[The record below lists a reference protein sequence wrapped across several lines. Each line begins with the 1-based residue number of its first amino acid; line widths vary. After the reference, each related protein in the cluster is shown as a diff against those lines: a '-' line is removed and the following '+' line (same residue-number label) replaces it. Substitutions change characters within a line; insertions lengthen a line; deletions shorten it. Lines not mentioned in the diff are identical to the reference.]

1 MALPSSGP
9 ISMSMVR
16 TEVSQS
22 LVNNYE
28 LESSLLALNNWNTP
42 GSNIYAPINVGGT
55 SLSEGKFNSPSNN
68 LNYSMSYW
76 YNYNHTNYTTSQN
89 TASLYHISNDCYSKT
104 MVIIDLGTESRLID
118 INISG
123 SVSTAGNLEIYY
135 GKPWKNDGSQYTA
148 SLSTL
153 VTSSIGVSS
162 LNTTYQYNYTYDSNV
177 GQYLYVVYVT
187 GCL

>member
-22 LVNNYE
+22 LVNNYSFE
-28 LESSLLALNNWNTP
+28 ESLLAINNWNDS
-42 GSNIYAPINVGGT
+42 GVNIYTPINVGGASFT
-55 SLSEGKFNSPSNN
+55 EGKFMSPNN
-68 LNYSMSYW
+68 NNYSMSYW
-76 YNYNHTNYTTSQN
+76 YNYNHTSYTTSEN
-89 TASLYHISNDCYSKT
+89 TASLYHISDYCYSKT

-123 SVSTAGNLEIYY
+123 SAFTAGDIYVYY

-148 SLSTL
+148 SISTL
-153 VTSSIGVSS
+153 VTSSINVADM
-162 LNTTYQYNYTYDSNV
+162 NTTYQYNYTYDSNV

>member
-16 TEVSQS
+16 TETSQS

-28 LESSLLALNNWNTP
+28 LKGSLLALNNWALSAT
-42 GSNIYAPINVGGT
+42 NIYAPINVGGI
-55 SLSEGKFNSPSNN
+55 SLPEGKFNFPNS

-76 YNYNHTNYTTSQN
+76 YDYNHSAYTLSQN
-89 TASLYHISNDCYSKT
+89 TASLYHISDYCYSKT
-104 MVIIDLGTESRLID
+104 MVIIDLGTENGLID

-123 SVSTAGNLEIYY
+123 SVTTAGDLEVYY
-135 GKPWKNDGSQYTA
+135 GKPWKNDGSQYT
-148 SLSTL
+148 SSISTL
-153 VTSSIGVSS
+153 VTSSIGITS
-162 LNTTYQYNYTYDSNV
+162 LNATYQYDYTYDSNV